1 MNGTVHIII
10 PEYIEDLS
18 DDQAIADHDLMTQ
31 YEEYMESWTRVIK
44 ETLAQKSIQEPD
56 THKTSLNEI
65 EFWRNRHAIL
75 STLQQQLSHEFVSTC
90 FRRLYKYLQDN
101 HTTVIEYDLQF
112 KDLSK
117 YLGESKEYVKFLST
131 LERQFKNLATEGLSG
146 VEETLKSLMNGLR
159 LVWIIS
165 RHYQNEKKM
174 LKLISTVS
182 YEIADKVEA

>member
-1 MNGTVHIII
+1 M
-10 PEYIEDLS
+10 
-18 DDQAIADHDLMTQ
+18 A
-31 YEEYMESWTRVIK
+31 
-44 ETLAQKSIQEPD
+44 
-56 THKTSLNEI
+56 
-65 EFWRNRHAIL
+65 
-75 STLQQQLSHEFVSTC
+75 TC
-90 FRRLYKYLQDN
+90 FRRLDKYLVDN
-101 HTTVIEYDLQF
+101 HTTVIEYDLQY